1 MTRKG
6 KADSIPTAIRMIRMM
21 QLIPRHSG
29 EARGRIGAQALHE
42 QLEAEGFAVSLR
54 TVQRDLREL
63 QAVFPGL
70 KNDGNRDALG
80 WYWESDGELMDIPA
94 MDAPLA
100 LAFKLAEQYLAP
112 VAPSVT
118 DALAPYLQAAGKALD
133 ERAQGWLERVAIVP
147 RSQPLLPAHVDP
159 EVARTVQVALLERRR
174 FRVRYQPRNGE
185 VAEYELS
192 PQGLVL
198 RHEVS
203 YLVATAWDYT
213 DPRHY
218 ALHRMQPEAIEL
230 LETQATELPDFDLQ
244 RYIDE
249 GGFHYRIGDRPLRLE
264 LRMRVDL
271 ARHLEETPLSENQH
285 IGRPGRDGWL
295 RLRATVPDTLQLRW
309 WLLGLG
315 NQVEVIRPKALRREI
330 AETLASALPAYAD

>member
-21 QLIPRHSG
+21 QFIPRHSG
-29 EARGRIGAQALHE
+29 ASRGRIGAPELHE
-42 QLEAEGFAVSLR
+42 KLEAEGFAVSLR

-70 KNDGNRDALG
+70 KNDGNRDVLG
-80 WYWESDGELMDIPA
+80 WYWASGGELMDIPA

-100 LAFKLAEQYLAP
+100 LAFKLAEQYLTP
-112 VAPSVT
+112 VAPTVT
-118 DALAPYLQAAGKALD
+118 DVLTPYLEAAGKALD
-133 ERAQGWLERVAIVP
+133 ERARDWLGRVAIVP
-147 RSQPLLPAHVDP
+147 RSQPLIPARVDP
-159 EVARTVQVALLERRR
+159 EVARIVQVALLERRR
-174 FRVRYQPRNGE
+174 LRVRYHPRDGD

-192 PQGLVL
+192 PHGLVL

-203 YLVATAWDYT
+203 YLVATAWDYL

-218 ALHRMQPEAIEL
+218 ALHRMQSGTIEL
-230 LETQATELPDFDLQ
+230 LDAPATELTDFDLQ

-249 GGFHYRIGDRPLRLE
+249 GAFHYRISDRPLKLV
-264 LRMRVDL
+264 LYMDAGV
-271 ARHLEETPLSENQH
+271 ARHLEETPLSEDQRM
-285 IGRPGRDGWL
+285 GRPDDEGWL
-295 RLRATVPDTLQLRW
+295 RVQATVQDTLQLRW

-315 NQVEVIRPKALRREI
+315 DQVEVVRPKSLRREI
-330 AETLASALPAYAD
+330 AGILASALPAYAD